1 MYIAVAFS
9 EDWIE
14 RPYSSLMQARRRGA
28 KEEKFVHAT
37 RRTLLAARCFPPRAA
52 RPRRRTRAFTQ
63 EGFAAAQ
70 AAGASILV
78 HIFAPWCPTCKA
90 QQPILEKLE
99 SAPKFGALKVFRVD
113 FDSQKGVVRQF
124 KATTQSTLIVFK
136 ARREGRSV
144 GDTDPGSI
152 AALLNKAL

>member
-1 MYIAVAFS
+1 M
-9 EDWIE
+9 
-14 RPYSSLMQARRRGA
+14 P
-28 KEEKFVHAT
+28 T
-37 RRTLLAARCFPPRAA
+37 RRTLLAAALFSAA
-52 RPRRRTRAFTQ
+52 GLPAFAADFAPFTQ

-136 ARREGRSV
+136 GATETGRSV
-144 GDTDPGSI
+144 GDTDPASI